1 MKLWST
7 DRKKICVFH
16 RENPGLKQE
25 EIALT
30 FGVERSTVS
39 KILKEKDRWLN
50 VKDDEKMQVSKWR

>member
-16 RENPGLKQE
+16 RDNPGLKQE

-30 FGVERSTVS
+30 FGVEHSTVS
-39 KILKEKDRWLN
+39 KILKEKNRWLN